1 MDPGGSPVRT
11 QSQKAGLNLCCD
23 FPFAVFM
30 GFGERNKLVF
40 SQHSPA
46 HRNKI
51 PHVTGHLEPGK
62 TQGKLNK
69 AGTTSLVHRCIQS
82 AVMGQQREFVLCSET
97 RESSGAH
104 AQEIRAQTISFKNV
118 VGSQT

>member
-1 MDPGGSPVRT
+1 MEIES
-11 QSQKAGLNLCCD
+11 
-23 FPFAVFM
+23 AVI
-30 GFGERNKLVF
+30 RSVP
-40 SQHSPA
+40 STD
-46 HRNKI
+46 I
-51 PHVTGHLEPGK
+51 
-62 TQGKLNK
+62 
-69 AGTTSLVHRCIQS
+69 SLVKQKSHMSLSTWNQAKLRVSSIRQGPSLDLVHCCIQS